1 MKKSFKDY
9 DFLEVIGKGGMA
21 VLYKGYQRSLA
32 RNVAIKELH
41 TFLLDNENFIDRFER
56 EAKALASLM
65 HENVVQVFDFGKEQD
80 SYYIVMEY
88 VEGLDLKELMK
99 STTKFPL
106 EIALMVIYQICSG
119 LEHAHSSG
127 ITHRD
132 MKPGNV
138 LMNKFG
144 VVKIADFGLAQAA
157 NLDSITVTGSL
168 IGTPAYMSP
177 EQAAGKKVD
186 HRSDIFSVG
195 VMLYEMISSKKP
207 YEGDSYASVIAKI
220 LTQKPRQIIEI
231 EPNLPPD
238 VINIINKSLAKDVE
252 KRYADIGIMLQ
263 DMESYF
269 GSIGITPNKRLVK
282 KFMEN
287 PAEYQEKY
295 KDKFVNEHLN
305 KGIYYMQMGLEK
317 FDDASTEFNRVL
329 SIDPK
334 NENAEKYLKDIKKKR
349 EESGIFEPP
358 PKPPV
363 SEALGPDDVTGQ
375 TPTPTPIPE
384 TPASTLTHT
393 QTPIPETPKYTPIA
407 QAPKKKSKVP
417 LIIGFVII
425 AIIAVLAF
433 IQFGTDYKLIVLSET
448 PTTSIHLE
456 FKPEDATVY
465 LDNKPVGN
473 KSPIDL
479 KNIEIGQHTLEIKK
493 EGYTGEKM
501 EIELLND
508 RPFKKIYEL
517 EKIPAEKPKAISV
530 NVTTDPPNAKVI
542 LDGKKEIMSPG
553 KFENVKPG
561 LHILTIKY
569 EHKPGIIIEKEKSF
583 TAKPGDVLDYQID
596 LKKDLDKILKTSLTI
611 ISKPSGAKIYRNGK
625 YIGKKT
631 PIQTSQYTPGKY
643 TFKFIKTGYITREM
657 TFEVK
662 PNIANKINVT
672 LQKLPVDKPPEPEPE
687 PEPEPGPDEP
697 EPPLQ
702 PPPPPPVVPK
712 TAFLKIKVVPW
723 AKIYIDGKYFD
734 TTPISKS
741 IEVKTGSHTI
751 KAANPGFEVW
761 EETIDFPGGK
771 TITKKIT
778 LKKKAAPVSSK
789 GFLKITVSPWAKLYI
804 DGNYIDTTPIG
815 KPIPLSEGTHKIKLE
830 NPGRKI
836 HEEEIEIKSGE
847 ILEKNIKLLFK

>member
-21 VLYKGYQRSLA
+21 VLYKGFQRSLS

-186 HRSDIFSVG
+186 HRSDIFSIG

-207 YEGDSYASVIAKI
+207 YGGDSYASVIAKI

-231 EPNLPPD
+231 EPNLPSD
-238 VINIINKSLAKDVE
+238 IINIVNKSLAKYVE
-252 KRYADIGIMLQ
+252 KRYSDIGLMLQ
-263 DMESYF
+263 DLENYF

-282 KFMEN
+282 KFIEN
-287 PAEYQEKY
+287 PDQYQEKY
-295 KDKFVNEHLN
+295 KEKFISEHIN

-329 SIDPK
+329 GIDPK
-334 NENAEKYLKDIKKKR
+334 NENAEKYLKDIKRKR

-358 PKPPV
+358 PKPPI
-363 SEALGPDDVTGQ
+363 SEELGPDDVTGQ

-384 TPASTLTHT
+384 TP
-393 QTPIPETPKYTPIA
+393 KYTPITK
-407 QAPKKKSKVP
+407 APRKKSKAP
-417 LIIGFVII
+417 LIIGVIII

-448 PTTSIHLE
+448 QTTSIHLE

-465 LDNKPVGN
+465 LDNEKVGN
-473 KSPIDL
+473 QSPIDL
-479 KNIEIGQHTLEIKK
+479 KNIEIGQHTLLIKK
-493 EGYTGEKM
+493 EGYKEEPIT
-501 EIELLND
+501 IELIKD
-508 RPFKKIYEL
+508 QPFKKIYEL
-517 EKIPAEKPKAISV
+517 EKITAEKPKLVSV
-530 NVTTDPPNAKVI
+530 KVTTDPPNAKVI
-542 LDGKKEIMSPG
+542 LDGKEEIMSPG
-553 KFENVKPG
+553 EFEDVTPG

-569 EHKPGIIIEKEKSF
+569 EHKPGITIEKEKSF

-611 ISKPSGAKIYRNGK
+611 ISKPSGAKIYRSGK

-662 PNIANKINVT
+662 PNIANKINIT

-687 PEPEPGPDEP
+687 PYTDDDQ
-697 EPPLQ
+697 PLQ
-702 PPPPPPVVPK
+702 PDPPPLPPPVVPK
-712 TAFLKIKVVPW
+712 TAFLTIKVTPW
-723 AKIYIDGKYFD
+723 AKIYIDGKYVD
-734 TTPISKS
+734 TTPFTKP
-741 IEVKTGSHTI
+741 IEVKTGSHVV
-751 KAANPGFEVW
+751 KAVNPQFEVW

-778 LKKKAAPVSSK
+778 LKKKAAPVSTK
-789 GFLKITVSPWAKLYI
+789 GFLKITVTPWAKLYI
-804 DGNYIDTTPIG
+804 DGNYVDTTPIA

-830 NPGRKI
+830 NPSRKI
-836 HEEEIEIKSGE
+836 FEEEIEIKRGE
-847 ILEKNIKLLFK
+847 TLEKNVKLLFK

>member
-21 VLYKGYQRSLA
+21 VLYKGFQRSLA

-88 VEGLDLKELMK
+88 VDGMDLKELMK

-231 EPNLPPD
+231 EPTLPPD
-238 VINIINKSLAKDVE
+238 IINIINNALTKDVE
-252 KRYADIGIMLQ
+252 KRYSDIGIMLQ
-263 DMESYF
+263 DMETYF

-282 KFMEN
+282 KFIEN

-334 NENAEKYLKDIKKKR
+334 NENAEKYLKDIKRKR

-358 PKPPV
+358 PVPPATD
-363 SEALGPDDVTGQ
+363 ALGPDDVTGQ
-375 TPTPTPIPE
+375 TPTPTP
-384 TPASTLTHT
+384 TT
-393 QTPIPETPKYTPIA
+393 TPIPETPKYRPIA
-407 QAPKKKSKVP
+407 QPPKKKSKAP
-417 LIIGFVII
+417 LIIGMVII
-425 AIIAVLAF
+425 AIIAILAF

-448 PTTSIHLE
+448 PTTSMHLE
-456 FKPEDATVY
+456 FEPEDATVY
-465 LDNKPVGN
+465 LDNKQIGN
-473 KSPIDL
+473 RSPIDL
-479 KNIEIGQHTLEIKK
+479 KNIEIGQHFILIKK
-493 EGYTGEKM
+493 DGYKE
-501 EIELLND
+501 EPLDIELIKNQ
-508 RPFKKIYEL
+508 PFKKSYVL
-517 EKIPAEKPKAISV
+517 EKIPAEKPKLVSV
-530 NVTTDPPNAKVI
+530 KITTDPPNAKVI

-553 KFENVKPG
+553 NFEDVEPG
-561 LHILTIKY
+561 VHILTIKY
-569 EHKPGIIIEKEKSF
+569 EHKPGIVIEKEKSF

-596 LKKDLDKILKTSLTI
+596 LKKELDKVLKTSLTI
-611 ISKPSGAKIYRNGK
+611 MSKPSGAKIYRGGK

-662 PNIANKINVT
+662 PNIENKINVT

-687 PEPEPGPDEP
+687 PEPGPDEP

-702 PPPPPPVVPK
+702 PDPPPLPKPVVPK

-723 AKIYIDGKYFD
+723 AKIYIDGKYID
-734 TTPISKS
+734 TTPVSKP

-751 KAANPGFEVW
+751 KAANPGYEIW

-789 GFLKITVSPWAKLYI
+789 GFLKITVTPWAKLYI
-804 DGNYIDTTPIG
+804 DGNYIDTTPIA

-847 ILEKNIKLLFK
+847 TLEKNIKLLFK